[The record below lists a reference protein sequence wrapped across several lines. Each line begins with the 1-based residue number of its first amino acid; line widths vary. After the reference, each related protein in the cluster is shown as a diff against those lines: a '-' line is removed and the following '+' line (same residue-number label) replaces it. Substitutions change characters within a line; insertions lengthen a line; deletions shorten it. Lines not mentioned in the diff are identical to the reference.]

1 MAEALKP
8 GCKRPSGGP
17 VEKTPPDVSQPEV
30 VSEKENKQMIMLGQ
44 PAPDFSAP
52 GYLDGQFVE
61 VKLSEYYGEG
71 KWALLCFYP
80 GDFTFV

>member
-1 MAEALKP
+1 MAETLQP
-8 GCKRPSGGP
+8 GCKRPAGGP
-17 VEKTPPDVSQPEV
+17 VEKKVPEVSQDEAALAN
-30 VSEKENKQMIMLGQ
+30 ENKQMIMLGQ

-52 GYLDGQFVE
+52 GYLDGKFVE
-61 VKLSEYYGEG
+61 ARLSEYFGDG

>member
-17 VEKTPPDVSQPEV
+17 VEKMAPEVSQHEV
-30 VSEKENKQMIMLGQ
+30 VSAEEDKQMIRLGQ

-52 GYLDGQFVE
+52 GYLDGKFVE
-61 VKLSEYYGEG
+61 ARLSEYYGEG